1 MGDPGLPI
9 MAGVLAVPVGVL
21 LLVLVLALMGRRWVL
36 TGPDTALA
44 ADYDAV
50 YEYGRL
56 GPAPYRPALE
66 PPRHASSTAYDAY
79 APQTYATPPRNT
91 YASEAYASPPRDAYG
106 SEAYA
111 PPPRDNYGVP
121 VREPYAPPRTSEV
134 SDWEP
139 YVPTPRRA
147 LEAPSPSP
155 YGAPA
160 DAYGAAP
167 GDPYAASARDP
178 YGPSGRFPYAPPA
191 AQNEYPDAARTY
203 DRPESSASP
212 DPWHLAPEDRQ
223 RFPHGPYGSH

>member
-36 TGPDTALA
+36 TGPDTA
-44 ADYDAV
+44 DYDAA

-56 GPAPYRPALE
+56 G

-79 APQTYATPPRNT
+79 APQTYATPPRDT
-91 YASEAYASPPRDAYG
+91 YG

-139 YVPTPRRA
+139 YAPAPRRA

-167 GDPYAASARDP
+167 GDPHAASARDP
-178 YGPSGRFPYAPPA
+178 YGPGGRFPYAPPA

-203 DRPESSASP
+203 DRPEPSASP

-223 RFPHGPYGSH
+223 RFPYGPYGSP